1 MNDAPPPQPPLTQ
14 AQTAFRHME
23 GFRSLRENEGW
34 RWFMATV
41 DDELAKL
48 AASILNDLAAGAD
61 RDAAIARYR
70 TIKETMAKPARI
82 AEGAKSVIAGLPK
95 KDDLES
101 GDVPR
106 DELP

>member
-1 MNDAPPPQPPLTQ
+1 MNDAPPPPPSLTP
-14 AQTAFRHME
+14 AQTAFRHMT
-23 GFRSLRENEGW
+23 GYRSLRENEGW
-34 RWFMATV
+34 KWFQTMV

-48 AASILNDLAAGAD
+48 ASTILNDLAAGPE

-70 TIKETMAKPARI
+70 TIKETMAKPSRI

-95 KDDLES
+95 KDDLDA

-106 DELP
+106 DDLP